1 MSQPPDPTPASP
13 DPAIPGAP
21 EPIALEPLA
30 TARVRPTLP
39 GNDIVLR
46 EDGDSAYDAACA
58 DLLIQ
63 ANNCVRTFGDFHL
76 AVSAAP
82 AAEPFL
88 ARLMWDPQMRDL
100 PWKRTHL
107 WIADADHE
115 QRGSDSI
122 RGLLVEHSD
131 IPLEQFHPLPP
142 GPSFP
147 GDETALRAYEGE
159 LREALGWREKGH
171 DRLDHVVLCLDPA
184 SPLVKPLLSA
194 PKGDLFAHGPGGL
207 GAMMTLDLLNA
218 ARFLGVLGVGQKA
231 ARELSDLWR
240 ATPPQHRRNPEGHLP
255 MGLRL
260 HPLAGDLR
268 WYLDVA
274 SLE

>member
-1 MSQPPDPTPASP
+1 MSQTPDQPAPAPPEPDGAEPTPL
-13 DPAIPGAP
+13 
-21 EPIALEPLA
+21 ALEPLA

-46 EDGDSAYDAACA
+46 EHGDETYDMACA

-107 WIADADHE
+107 WIADTDHE

-131 IPLEQFHPLPP
+131 IPLEQFHPLA
-142 GPSFP
+142 PSYP
-147 GDETALRAYEGE
+147 GDESTLRAYAQD
-159 LREALGWREKGH
+159 LRDCLGWREKGH
-171 DRLDHVVLCLDPA
+171 DRLDHVILSLDPA
-184 SPLVKPLLSA
+184 SPLVKPLLAA
-194 PKGDLFAHGPGGL
+194 PKGDLFAAGPGGL
-207 GAMMTLDLLNA
+207 GCMMTLELLNA
-218 ARFLGVLGVGQKA
+218 ARFLAVLGVGQRA
-231 ARELSDLWR
+231 SRELSGLWR
-240 ATPPQHRRNPEGHLP
+240 ATPPQQRKNPEGHLP

-274 SLE
+274 GLE